1 MKQVFA
7 GVFAPQ
13 RRLLTTL
20 LDPVSATPES
30 LLPAPR
36 HDTRTAPSSS
46 LSHTSRISLQAL
58 PTAISPDTVVPV
70 SSPSNAPTLSP
81 AFSPSVAPP
90 TFQDGPAPYGP
101 SNATAPSPNPAG
113 TSFSLRRS
121 FTSLSHYDVRLFS
134 SANLVCMELPHRSS
148 SFSALLCRAF
158 SFGNELSLKVYYCHS
173 RIYSPVLARIVEL
186 YRAVDGLRGLKF
198 LDHSC
203 I

>member
-1 MKQVFA
+1 MFA

-20 LDPVSATPES
+20 LDPASAIPES

-36 HDTRTAPSSS
+36 HVTRTAPSSS
-46 LSHTSRISLQAL
+46 LSHTSRISLQAF
-58 PTAISPDTVVPV
+58 PTAISPDTAVPV

-90 TFQDGPAPYGP
+90 SFQDGPAPYGP

-121 FTSLSHYDVRLFS
+121 FTFLSHYDVRLFS
-134 SANLVCMELPHRSS
+134 SANLVCMELPHSSFSHHS
-148 SFSALLCRAF
+148 SFSALSCRAF

-173 RIYSPVLARIVEL
+173 RIYSPVHVRIVEL
-186 YRAVDGLRGLKF
+186 YRAVDGQRV
-198 LDHSC
+198 
-203 I
+203 